1 MFSHHSAHAH
11 RPTFITSTPSNTGLA
26 HHYAHAHGV
35 CPLGKLE
42 SYLIQHHTLAWME
55 YRTPSSW
62 CTCICCTSTTTT
74 PHNAGLSHYSAHALC
89 RKPV

>member
-42 SYLIQHHTLAWME
+42 SYLTQHHTLAWME
-55 YRTPSSW
+55 YRTPSS
-62 CTCICCTSTTTT
+62 CIMVYRHMLYIYHTYSTQRWT
-74 PHNAGLSHYSAHALC
+74 LSL
-89 RKPV
+89 